1 MELVAGK
8 SAATSVTF
16 LSGVNSGKTFD
27 AIYNPDFHIGET
39 ANILRLPEGVTAS
52 IGDKYTIDNIV
63 KSKVPV
69 SYFSDDK
76 DTQIAEGIATRH
88 LLMPEGV
95 TYIDAYP
102 DMKAEEAVEQIVVF
116 DDIYPKREGERIW

>member
-1 MELVAGK
+1 MGIGLFARVSLDMELVAGK

-69 SYFSDDK
+69 KILKSLK
-76 DTQIAEGIATRH
+76 ELQ
-88 LLMPEGV
+88 
-95 TYIDAYP
+95 P
-102 DMKAEEAVEQIVVF
+102 DIS
-116 DDIYPKREGERIW
+116 